1 MLLQDFRKLLE
12 RAGQCSP
19 PRAGY
24 NNYGSGRE
32 RGPDRRSPL
41 TNNVSLHG
49 DPSRARNSTSKAVPR
64 PGVGADAARAA
75 ARHRGCRGCR
85 GPNVRLLSRGG
96 KGALLRRATGSP
108 VVVLCAAPRPAQFL
122 PSRTGRVRA
131 GRVRAQIQRPKIL
144 RRIGG
149 RSQGSGMSKH
159 PTGANGQSA
168 IEEHLDGWQRF
179 ERAVDAAVKSAP
191 RPSKPAVKSPQRK
204 RAAEPPVF
212 EGPRWFPAKTAAGL
226 AERAEGVSVLQPSIE
241 TGQQLSS

>member
-131 GRVRAQIQRPKIL
+131 GRVRAQIQRPRSSAD
-144 RRIGG
+144 RRSIPGLWHVEAPYGSERTICNRRAPG
-149 RSQGSGMSKH
+149 RL
-159 PTGANGQSA
+159 AA
-168 IEEHLDGWQRF
+168 I
-179 ERAVDAAVKSAP
+179 
-191 RPSKPAVKSPQRK
+191 
-204 RAAEPPVF
+204 
-212 EGPRWFPAKTAAGL
+212 
-226 AERAEGVSVLQPSIE
+226 
-241 TGQQLSS
+241 